1 MDVYRVYESV
11 QLKSFFLK
19 SNNTL
24 FISNI
29 VVVANRAKLFSFYI
43 FRKDHNLQISAGYG
57 RVQQTKN

>member
-1 MDVYRVYESV
+1 M
-11 QLKSFFLK
+11 
-19 SNNTL
+19 TL
-24 FISNI
+24 FILNI